1 MTYEPFEGE
10 KSVRTVRLKKDEKF
24 FKKAVKKLGFK
35 KEIDLVTFCAAIAL
49 YKEYKY
55 KTLEKKLLTS
65 AKKLVGIESFD
76 KKDLYD
82 LVILEH
88 LGFKENRLKEFEKYF
103 YTGFN
108 ILKEWFEEND
118 ADANSEIERF
128 CGIWDFITIGN
139 YKND

>member
-1 MTYEPFEGE
+1 MTYAPFEGE
-10 KSVRTVRLKKDEKF
+10 KSVRTVKLKKDKEF

-49 YKEYKY
+49 YKEYEY
-55 KTLEKKLLTS
+55 KTLDKKLLTS
-65 AKKLVGIESFD
+65 TKKLVGIESFD

-88 LGFKENRLKEFEKYF
+88 LGFKENRLKEFETYF

-108 ILKEWFEEND
+108 ILKEWFENYGPD
-118 ADANSEIERF
+118 VNSEIERF
-128 CGIWDFITIGN
+128 CGIWDYVAEGN
-139 YKND
+139 G